1 MPSTALQNLE
11 DRLKEIDQLI
21 TAHGALTRLRRAEL
35 AIGRAGGGLQA
46 VAAAVNLLVTPP
58 TRGRP
63 GQVEALNKASIAL
76 LSAHLQGFI
85 EDLFEEAAAKLLTG
99 KVPDVQALVSNA
111 RLRGN
116 PTADNIVRL
125 FATAGF
131 PDVLD
136 GIRWQK
142 CSNAAVRSRLKA
154 LNELRNRIV
163 HGGTEAVGK
172 SQVEQFKAFVQN
184 LAERLDTKVATT
196 VRSVTGVAPW

>member
-1 MPSTALQNLE
+1 
-11 DRLKEIDQLI
+11 
-21 TAHGALTRLRRAEL
+21 L
-35 AIGRAGGGLQA
+35 AIGRAGGGLKA
-46 VAAAVNLLVTPP
+46 VAEAVNLLVTPP

-63 GQVEALNKASIAL
+63 GQVEALNKASVAL

-85 EDLFEEAAAKLLTG
+85 EDLFEEAAGKLLAG
-99 KVPDVQALVSNA
+99 KVPDVQTLVSNA

-116 PTADNIVRL
+116 PTSENITRL

-136 GIRWQK
+136 GISWQK
-142 CSNAAVRSRLKA
+142 CTNATVRSRLKG

-163 HGGTEAVGK
+163 HGGTETVGK
-172 SQVEQFKAFVQN
+172 WQVDHFKAFVEN
-184 LAERLDTKVATT
+184 LAIRLDRKVATV

>member
-1 MPSTALQNLE
+1 
-11 DRLKEIDQLI
+11 
-21 TAHGALTRLRRAEL
+21 L
-35 AIGRAGGGLQA
+35 AIGRAGGGLKA
-46 VAAAVNLLVTPP
+46 VAEAVNLLVTPP

-63 GQVEALNKASIAL
+63 GQVEALNKASVAL

-85 EDLFEEAAAKLLTG
+85 EDLFEEAAGKLLAG
-99 KVPDVQALVSNA
+99 KVPDVQTLVSNA

-116 PTADNIVRL
+116 PTSENITRL

-136 GIRWQK
+136 GISWQK
-142 CSNAAVRSRLKA
+142 CTNATVRSRLKG

-163 HGGTEAVGK
+163 HGGTETVGK
-172 SQVEQFKAFVQN
+172 WQVEHFKAFVEN
-184 LAERLDTKVATT
+184 LAIRLDRKVATV